1 MRGLRPLI
9 RRVWEELQ
17 FWALLAVLLL
27 YLIPLLLVC
36 RILGIRLDD

>member
-1 MRGLRPLI
+1 MI
-9 RRVWEELQ
+9 RRAWEELQ
-17 FWALLAVLLL
+17 FWVPLAVLLL